1 MKTTCKFSL
10 ALILKK
16 SCLCI
21 NINAR
26 FRLKQRREGREGG
39 RKEGEKKERRMYVY
53 ICIYVPFDKIFKIKN
68 NVKSLRKY
76 IQYNKSILRITN
88 DQLFPFFNIVLI
100 VFSLPGLF
108 MYYSFTKP
116 LNHLHILD
124 KEIEC
129 STDKTAHTA

>member
-39 RKEGEKKERRMYVY
+39 RKEGGRKEGGRGRKDEGRREERKKGLPHCERALAGHVCLEGRNSS
-53 ICIYVPFDKIFKIKN
+53 CLSAG
-68 NVKSLRKY
+68 SLAKAEPSQPDFR
-76 IQYNKSILRITN
+76 N
-88 DQLFPFFNIVLI
+88 
-100 VFSLPGLF
+100 
-108 MYYSFTKP
+108 
-116 LNHLHILD
+116 
-124 KEIEC
+124 E
-129 STDKTAHTA
+129 